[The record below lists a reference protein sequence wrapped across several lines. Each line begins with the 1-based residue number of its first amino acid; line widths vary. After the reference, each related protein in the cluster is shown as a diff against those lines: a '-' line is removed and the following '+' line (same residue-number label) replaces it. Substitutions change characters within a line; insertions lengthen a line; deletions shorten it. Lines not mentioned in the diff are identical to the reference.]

1 MSSTIYINGKE
12 GVWSSAIEAP
22 YLYQQVR
29 TEGYQPLRLAEHCR
43 LLNTA
48 SQRLFG
54 REFDVDTQELEQCI
68 ASILA
73 RDRYSKELSHIV
85 EIRLYPE
92 GDYALFAVESSLYGD
107 FELRAI
113 RPRALIYNAE
123 IGFGDMPTSAA
134 RAHTELLRKYAERYG
149 CSCVICVDHN
159 GIVGNID
166 GAALMAV
173 IDREII
179 VSQAIESVEKALMI
193 ERLRERRHESIVVR
207 DISIEELRRADEIFY
222 VDVRGI
228 TSVSELEGE
237 ILSDFVANAVGGG
250 LQTDDDDIEI
260 LA

>member
-1 MSSTIYINGKE
+1 M
-12 GVWSSAIEAP
+12 
-22 YLYQQVR
+22 
-29 TEGYQPLRLAEHCR
+29 
-43 LLNTA
+43 
-48 SQRLFG
+48 
-54 REFDVDTQELEQCI
+54 
-68 ASILA
+68 
-73 RDRYSKELSHIV
+73 
-85 EIRLYPE
+85 
-92 GDYALFAVESSLYGD
+92 
-107 FELRAI
+107 
-113 RPRALIYNAE
+113 IYNAE

-193 ERLRERRHESIVVR
+193 ERLRERRHESVVVR